1 MKLFIFRVIGNTSRG
16 DARKILASVGADEKE
31 SRFLYVGNLIAAFLF
46 YLIRSEARIGHWNGL
61 VFPVTGNG
69 NWKEYLRMHTVGM
82 ECRRHGI
89 RKRRSR

>member
-1 MKLFIFRVIGNTSRG
+1 MELFIFRVIGNASRG
-16 DARKILASVGADEKE
+16 DARKILASVGSDEKE
-31 SRFLYVGNLIAAFLF
+31 SRFLYAGNLIAAFLF

-69 NWKEYLRMHTVGM
+69 NWNEYCRGHTVGM